1 MFKLKLRKRKNKK
14 TEKEPNER
22 LTFFKENSNS
32 K

>member
-1 MFKLKLRKRKNKK
+1 MFKLKLRKRENKK

-22 LTFFKENSNS
+22 LTFLKESNNS